1 MMNCNC
7 KIVFINSY
15 WCFCFKILENWQ
27 KIQDFNVRYVCT
39 SQTESL
45 TLLSYYQRPTSRK
58 QSYSLIMNP
67 TVYSPALGSSS
78 VSYFGKQFCSCGVVM
93 SVRANA
99 TIVTESWTKRFVSDR
114 WWTVDK
120 RWTDFWGGAPYTCI
134 LSDGWWG
141 DSSCGK
147 AALLTSDFIKHLRFH
162 RDPVLNQAVLW

>member
-1 MMNCNC
+1 MH
-7 KIVFINSY
+7 VS
-15 WCFCFKILENWQ
+15 NWVT
-27 KIQDFNVRYVCT
+27 DS
-39 SQTESL
+39 SQ
-45 TLLSYYQRPTSRK
+45 LLSKAYK
-58 QSYSLIMNP
+58 QKTVLQFNNESYSLQSCSGLKFSLLLWE
-67 TVYSPALGSSS
+67 TVLFLWCRH
-78 VSYFGKQFCSCGVVM
+78 VSESECHDSHRVLD
-93 SVRANA
+93 VR
-99 TIVTESWTKRFVSDR
+99 TGRGGQPKRFVSDR